1 MSAILN
7 FVRPRWKAVMPL
19 VAWLITVLGNRLAD
33 LDLSS
38 EVKTL
43 IASAIA
49 VVLVYVKRN
58 TEPVPAA

>member
-1 MSAILN
+1 MSTVLN

-19 VAWLITVLGNRLAD
+19 AAWLITVSGNRVAD
-33 LDLSS
+33 LDLSV

-43 IASAIA
+43 IASAIS

-58 TEPVPAA
+58 TDPVPVA